1 LPAKRE
7 RRHLVVAAAAIRGHV
22 AFRART
28 EGGLSNITGVAKKFF
43 AACETGKSWEE

>member
-7 RRHLVVAAAAIRGHV
+7 RRNPGVAAAIRGHV

-28 EGGLSNITGVAKKFF
+28 EGGLSNITAVAKKFF